1 MFNHADRIRFDV
13 FCQVRVFYLAKDAFV
28 QRTIG
33 FGLPRQFLIADRGAV
48 EIDRDALL
56 VLQSLLQAG
65 LCRFDLL
72 DRIAQNRT
80 LRQDRLT
87 ELVFRFGQRGLGRH
101 HSRVLLL
108 VS

>member
-1 MFNHADRIRFDV
+1 MLNHADRRRFDA
-13 FCQVRVFYLAKDAFV
+13 FCQVRVFNLTNDTFI

-33 FGLPRQFLIADRGAV
+33 FGLPRQFLIADRCAV

-65 LCRFDLL
+65 LCRFALVEG
-72 DRIAQNRT
+72 IAQNRT

-87 ELVFRFGQRGLGRH
+87 ELVFRLGQ
-101 HSRVLLL
+101 
-108 VS
+108 